1 MTTSP
6 LLTDI
11 DIIAFDAD
19 DTLWH
24 NESIF
29 YSTHDR
35 FKALLASY
43 HDEAWI
49 ADRLYKTESRNILHF
64 GYGVKGF
71 TLSMIETAIELSE
84 GRVTA
89 SEIQS
94 IIEMGKAMMEAP
106 VELLDGVYESIA
118 RLAQSFELMLITKG
132 DLFHQES
139 KIARSGLGDFF
150 SRIEV
155 VSEKEQGVYERIIR
169 KHNIAPQKFVMIGN
183 SLKSDILP
191 VVAIGGIAIHIPYQ
205 TEWIHERVPENELT
219 GKRFLTVEQISHLPD
234 LFSKNLR
241 ELF

>member
-1 MTTSP
+1 MTEISVIN
-6 LLTDI
+6 DI

-35 FKALLASY
+35 FKALLSKY

-84 GRVTA
+84 GRITA
-89 SEIQS
+89 TEIQNL
-94 IIEMGKAMMEAP
+94 IEIGKEMMNAP
-106 VELLDGVYESIA
+106 VELLDGVYESVA
-118 RLAQSFELMLITKG
+118 TLAQSYELMLITKG
-132 DLFHQES
+132 DLFHQEA

-155 VSEKEQGVYERIIR
+155 VSEKEQRVYERIIR
-169 KHNIAPQKFVMIGN
+169 KHHIAPQHFVMIGN

-191 VVAIGGIAIHIPYQ
+191 VVAIGGIAIHIPYK
-205 TEWIHERVPENELT
+205 TEWIHERVSENELT
-219 GKRFLTVEQISHLPD
+219 GKHFLTVEHISHLPN
-234 LFSKNLR
+234 LFSK
-241 ELF
+241 